1 MSMQLRLNVVIGIV
15 CCFVW
20 SSCNLFQEAGKQQYE
35 ESWEFDNQQMAA
47 SGKNTPPKKSTKPS
61 KKTKRTPAEKAPLNT
76 TVKAPAKTETA
87 SAKASAIT
95 SYEKKWKI
103 DIPAT
108 ANVKLL
114 DAVDSWIG
122 TPYRY
127 GGKDRNGTDCSA
139 FCMNIYLEVYRREI
153 ARSTKDILE
162 QARTVKRED
171 LKEGDLVF
179 FKINSSRVSHV
190 GIYLYNGNFVHA
202 STSRGVMISN
212 LSEAYWTR
220 YWHTGGRILALQ

>member
-1 MSMQLRLNVVIGIV
+1 MV
-15 CCFVW
+15 CCLLF
-20 SSCNLFQEAGKQQYE
+20 SSCNLFEEAGKQQYE
-35 ESWEFDNQQMAA
+35 ESWEFDNDRQMAA
-47 SGKNTPPKKSTKPS
+47 SGRNTPPKKSTKPS
-61 KKTKRTPAEKAPLNT
+61 KKAKKGPAEKAPVNT
-76 TVKAPAKTETA
+76 TARTPVKTETA
-87 SAKASAIT
+87 SAKTSAIT

-114 DAVDSWIG
+114 EAVDSWIG

-127 GGKDRNGTDCSA
+127 GGKDRSGTDCSA
-139 FCMNIYLEVYRREI
+139 FCMNIYLEVYRHEI

-162 QARTVKRED
+162 QARVVKREE

-190 GIYLYNGNFVHA
+190 GIYLYNGNFAHA

-220 YWHTGGRILALQ
+220 YWHAGGRILPLQ